1 MEKRRLSVII
11 LALVGI
17 IIFSVSGWAQDRSR
31 YFAIKVIDG
40 ETGRGVPLVEFRT
53 TSRCRYYTDSYGRI
67 AFYEPSLMNQQVYF
81 DVFSHGYLCEKN
93 QFGERGVF
101 LQTTPGDSIT
111 IKILRVNI
119 AERLYRITGQD
130 IYGESVRLGY
140 PAPIKHQGLNGKVAG
155 QDTFI
160 ETVHNGKIYW
170 FWGDTFGPANFN
182 GSASG
187 ATSLL
192 PGKGGLDPKV
202 GIDLTYFVDS
212 AGFSRPVCPIPGPG
226 LVWID
231 WLVTVPDGKGGDKL
245 YGKFSRTKNLGE
257 DYERGI
263 AEFDDVTNKFKKI
276 VSVESWLDKVHSSGH
291 PVRVR
296 EDGQEYIYIIDRY
309 GFERVIADSQH
320 ITNAAS
326 YEHFTCLAPGSKF
339 GGGASTF
346 DRASDGHLV
355 YAWKASTDALGP
367 KQQSQLVASRIITR
381 PEGLWQTQDVETG
394 QPVAAEPCS
403 VFWNAFHKCWIML
416 AYVWN
421 GTVWYFEGDTPV
433 GPWVFGRKIV
443 THENYDFYNAGQHPL
458 FDQDGGRVIFFEGT
472 YTTGFS
478 GNKNPTPLYD
488 YNQMMYRLTLDDP
501 RLSLPAPV
509 YRVKDTQGK
518 LRYLMRAAVDSMN
531 VWDQIE
537 ELSFFAIR
545 PNRLSEQVIPIYSV
559 TEGNSEKFTTQ
570 APAGSSVRPA
580 FFALPE
586 GSQGLAATDPITGIW
601 ECVATLSDG
610 SRDSV
615 QFDLTLKGDAVAGQ
629 GVTRGIYR
637 EGKLDLEIKAFGF
650 TLSGALSEG
659 LIVGKLAQQD
669 GNLSG
674 TWVGRRIVTPSDKGS
689 STAVVPL
696 FEYQDR
702 KTGRRIYSVEVSLA
716 GDSLIKSDTPLCRV
730 WKNPYSLLLLDAK
743 AIPVAM
749 TAR

>member
-1 MEKRRLSVII
+1 MEMRRLSSAI
-11 LALVGI
+11 LAL
-17 IIFSVSGWAQDRSR
+17 SGVVILGLSGLAQDRSK

-67 AFYEPSLMNQQVYF
+67 AFYEPSLMNQRVYF

-111 IKILRVNI
+111 IKILRLNI
-119 AERLYRITGQD
+119 ADRLYRITGQD

-140 PAPIKHQGLNGKVAG
+140 PAPIKHQGLNGKVTG

-170 FWGDTFGPANFN
+170 FWGDTGGPANFN

-192 PGKGGLDPKV
+192 PGKGGLDPNV
-202 GIDLTYFVDS
+202 GIDFTYFVDS
-212 AGFSRPVCPIPGPG
+212 TGFSRPMCPIPGPG

-231 WLVTVPDGKGGDKL
+231 WLVTIPDGKGGDKL

-263 AEFDDVTNKFKKI
+263 AVFDDVANKFKKI
-276 VSVESWLDKVHSSGH
+276 VSVDAWLDKVHSSGH

-296 EDGQEYIYIIDRY
+296 ENGQEYIYIIDRY

-326 YEHFTCLAPGSKF
+326 YEHFTCLAPGTRF
-339 GGGASTF
+339 GGGTSTF
-346 DRASDGHLV
+346 DRATDGHLV
-355 YAWKASTDALGP
+355 YAWKPSTDALGP
-367 KQQSQLVASRIITR
+367 KQQSQLVASRIIAH
-381 PEGLWQTQDVETG
+381 PEGLWQTEDVESG

-403 VFWNAFHKCWIML
+403 VFWNAYRKCWIML
-416 AYVWN
+416 AYEWS

-433 GPWVFGRKIV
+433 GPWVFGQRIV
-443 THENYDFYNAGQHPL
+443 THENYDFYNCGQHPL
-458 FDQDGGRVIFFEGT
+458 FDKDGGRVIYFEGT

-509 YRVKDTQGK
+509 YRVKDAQGRS
-518 LRYLMRAAVDSMN
+518 RYLMRAAVDSLN
-531 VWDQIE
+531 GWGSIE
-537 ELSFFAIR
+537 QLSFFAI
-545 PNRLSEQVIPIYSV
+545 PSNRISEQVIPIYSQ
-559 TEGNSEKFTTQ
+559 TDKDGDRLTTQ
-570 APAGSSVRPA
+570 APAGGADHPA
-580 FFALPE
+580 FFALTAE
-586 GSQGLAATDPITGIW
+586 SLAAADPISGVW

-615 QFDLTLKGDAVAGQ
+615 QFDLTLKGDAVVGQ
-629 GVTRGIYR
+629 GVTKGVYR
-637 EGKLDLEIKAFGF
+637 DGKLDLEMKAYGF
-650 TLSGALSEG
+650 MLDGSLSEG
-659 LIVGKLAQQD
+659 RLVGKLAQQG

-674 TWVGRRIVTPSDKGS
+674 TWVGRRVVSPTDKGS
-689 STAVVPL
+689 SSAVSSL
-696 FEYQDR
+696 FEYQV
-702 KTGRRIYSVEVSLA
+702 KNTGRRIYSVDASLA
-716 GDSLIKSDTPLCRV
+716 GDTLIKSEKPLCRV
-730 WKNPYSLLLLDAK
+730 WRNPYSLLLLDSDAK
-743 AIPVAM
+743 PVAI
-749 TAR
+749 TTR